1 MLSYKTVYHSAIYS
15 KAIFWSWPLARL
27 SPALYDAGSE
37 ASEMASTPGRIL
49 PKSPCKGSLNL
60 PHCGCRL
67 LCVDPGKD
75 DQWPLTDPSLPGPR
89 QYFEDGLWSCCC
101 VALTLLVACCN
112 CEQNN
117 HRPNWHFFS
126 YSSVNDWLLAE
137 LSSIGGISRSCGFFL
152 KTHHCSFFP
161 WPDLEWQLVPW
172 QVWFSHWSGKRQLN
186 APN

>member
-1 MLSYKTVYHSAIYS
+1 MFQAHTQVEGATCRNMLSYKTVYHSAIYS

-89 QYFEDGLWSCCC
+89 QYFEDGL
-101 VALTLLVACCN
+101 
-112 CEQNN
+112 
-117 HRPNWHFFS
+117 
-126 YSSVNDWLLAE
+126 
-137 LSSIGGISRSCGFFL
+137 
-152 KTHHCSFFP
+152 
-161 WPDLEWQLVPW
+161 
-172 QVWFSHWSGKRQLN
+172 
-186 APN
+186 